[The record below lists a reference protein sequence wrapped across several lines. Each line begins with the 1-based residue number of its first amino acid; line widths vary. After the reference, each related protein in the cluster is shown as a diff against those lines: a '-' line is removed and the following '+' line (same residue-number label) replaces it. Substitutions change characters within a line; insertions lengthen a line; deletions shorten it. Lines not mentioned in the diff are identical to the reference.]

1 MLRGARPPEDK
12 GLPSPKIHHVGI
24 AVESID
30 DALPLYEV
38 ALGVLP
44 TLKTEVP
51 SEGVRVAMLTL
62 GDSRIE
68 LLEAARADSPITK
81 FLARRG
87 PGLHHIAVR
96 VEDLEAS
103 IERLRASGRRLVTEE
118 IRGGAEGYRYVF
130 VHPSSAAGVLLELIE
145 EPRL

>member
-1 MLRGARPPEDK
+1 
-12 GLPSPKIHHVGI
+12 LPSPKIHHVGI

-30 DALPLYEV
+30 EALSVYEE

-44 TLKTEVP
+44 TLRAEVP
-51 SEGVRVAMLTL
+51 AEGVAVAMLTV

-68 LLEAARADSPITK
+68 LLEAAGADSPMTK

-96 VEDLEAS
+96 VGDLEAS
-103 IERLRASGRRLVTEE
+103 VARLLASGRRLTSDE
-118 IRGGAEGYRYVF
+118 IRLGAEGYRYVF
-130 VHPSSAAGVLLELIE
+130 VHPSSAGGVLLELIE
-145 EPRL
+145 EPE

>member
-1 MLRGARPPEDK
+1 MPRGLQQPEDR

-30 DALPLYEV
+30 HALPLYED
-38 ALGVLP
+38 ALGDLP
-44 TLKTEVP
+44 AFRTEVP
-51 SEGVRVAMLTL
+51 AEGVNVAMLQL

-68 LLEAARADSPITK
+68 LLEPAAVDSPITK

-96 VEDLEAS
+96 VADLEAS
-103 IERLRASGRRLVTEE
+103 VGRLRASGRRLVSDE
-118 IRGGAEGYRYVF
+118 IRLGAEGYRYVF
-130 VHPSSAAGVLLELIE
+130 VHPSSAGGVLLELIE
-145 EPRL
+145 EPK

>member
-1 MLRGARPPEDK
+1 M
-12 GLPSPKIHHVGI
+12 PSPKIHHVGI

-30 DALPLYEV
+30 EALSLYED

-44 TLKTEVP
+44 SLRTEVP
-51 SEGVRVAMLTL
+51 GEGVSVAMLPL

-68 LLEAARADSPITK
+68 LLEAAGSNSPITK

-96 VEDLEAS
+96 VDDLEGAV
-103 IERLRASGRRLVTEE
+103 ERLRASGRRLVADE
-118 IRGGAEGYRYVF
+118 IHRGAEGYRYVF
-130 VHPSSAAGVLLELIE
+130 IHPASAGGVLLELIE
-145 EPRL
+145 EP

>member
-1 MLRGARPPEDK
+1 M
-12 GLPSPKIHHVGI
+12 PSPKIHHVGI

-30 DALPLYEV
+30 EALSLYED

-44 TLKTEVP
+44 SLRTEVP
-51 SEGVRVAMLTL
+51 DEGVSVAMLPL

-68 LLEAARADSPITK
+68 LLEAAGANSPITK

-96 VEDLEAS
+96 VDDLEGAV
-103 IERLRASGRRLVTEE
+103 ERLRASGRRLVTDE
-118 IRGGAEGYRYVF
+118 IRRGAEGYRYVF
-130 VHPSSAAGVLLELIE
+130 IHPASAGGVLLELIE
-145 EPRL
+145 EP

>member
-1 MLRGARPPEDK
+1 MRRALRPPEDI

-30 DALPLYEV
+30 DALPLYAD
-38 ALGVLP
+38 ALGVVP
-44 TLKTEVP
+44 TLRTEVP
-51 SEGVRVAMLTL
+51 GEGVSVAMLTL

-68 LLEAARADSPITK
+68 LLEAIGANSPITK

-96 VEDLEAS
+96 VDDLEAAVA
-103 IERLRASGRRLVTEE
+103 RLRASGRRLVADE
-118 IRGGAEGYRYVF
+118 IRLGAEGYRYVF
-130 VHPSSAAGVLLELIE
+130 VHPSSAGGVLLELIE
-145 EPRL
+145 EP